1 MAKKKVKHITESRLL
16 EIIKDIT
23 LNALNEIDGATYAR
37 VYNASQRAKADNQNG
52 IHIRTVNG
60 RRYKTNDEIL
70 SHARKLEPEAK
81 KSLLKP
87 YIDKPF
93 KFYGENR
100 LGIVCDLIFTMH
112 DMTHL
117 NKDRAILKGDV
128 VFNNMEISGDGIYI
142 DFKTDK
148 VYYKERGSKYKYI
161 LEIDNRTSSI
171 WNQFLNQ
178 LKLSI
183 QKRN

>member
-1 MAKKKVKHITESRLL
+1 
-16 EIIKDIT
+16 
-23 LNALNEIDGATYAR
+23 
-37 VYNASQRAKADNQNG
+37 
-52 IHIRTVNG
+52 
-60 RRYKTNDEIL
+60 
-70 SHARKLEPEAK
+70 
-81 KSLLKP
+81 
-87 YIDKPF
+87 
-93 KFYGENR
+93 
-100 LGIVCDLIFTMH
+100 
-112 DMTHL
+112 MTHL

-148 VYYKERGSKYKYI
+148 VYYKERGSRYKYI
-161 LEIDNRTSSI
+161 LEIDNRTSSL